1 MCIKNKDL
9 YNFRIM
15 KKFLF
20 LLCVLFSF
28 VCNNTSVLAQPAQ
41 KMVNVVI
48 TPSCEDWQ
56 CKVKEEVTFAI
67 HVLKNKVLMK
77 NVTVEYEIGPEFFP
91 TETKKNLLLKE
102 GKLTLKAS
110 MKEPGFLRCKVR
122 AKVDGKTYEELAT
135 IGVDVDKIKPTV
147 SEPKDFDAFWTNEI
161 KEARKLP
168 LDPIV
173 KLVPEQCTST
183 KNVYHVNFQ
192 NEVPGSRIYGWLV
205 VPKKLGKYPAVLQVP
220 GAGVYAHTPLKEL
233 GDDIIT
239 LMIGIHGIP
248 FDMPKEVY
256 NHLYRGAL
264 RSYFRSNMNNKNTH
278 YYKRVYVGCVR
289 AIDFIYTLPEFDGET
304 LGVTGGS
311 QGGAL
316 SIVTAALDS
325 RIKFLAALYPA
336 LCDHTG
342 YLHNRAGGWPH
353 YFQSK
358 KPVEGEV
365 EALSYFDVVN
375 FARRVKV
382 QGYYSWGYNDMTCP
396 PTSMYSAYNVIPGK
410 KELHLYLDTHH
421 WVYPEQTNQL
431 RAWLRMKCKE
441 EK

>member
-1 MCIKNKDL
+1 M
-9 YNFRIM
+9 
-15 KKFLF
+15 
-20 LLCVLFSF
+20 V
-28 VCNNTSVLAQPAQ
+28 AQPAQ

-48 TPSCEDWQ
+48 TPNCEDWQ
-56 CKVKEEVTFAI
+56 CSVKEEVTFAI
-67 HVLKNKVLMK
+67 HVLKNKVLLK
-77 NVTVEYEIGPEFFP
+77 NVTVDYEIGPEFFP
-91 TETKKNLLLKE
+91 TETKENVLLKE

-147 SEPKDFDAFWTNEI
+147 SEPKDFDSFWNEAI
-161 KEARKLP
+161 ESARKLP
-168 LDPIV
+168 LDPIIT
-173 KLVPEQCTST
+173 LVPEQCTST

-192 NEVPGSRIYGWLV
+192 NDGSGSRVYGWLM
-205 VPKKLGKYPAVLQVP
+205 VPKKPGKYPAVLQVP
-220 GAGVYAHTPLKEL
+220 GAGVYAHTPFSEL
-233 GDDIIT
+233 GGDIIT

-248 FDMPKEVY
+248 FDMQKNVY
-256 NHLYRGAL
+256 NQLYNGAL
-264 RSYFRSNMNNKNTH
+264 RSYHRINMNNKNTH

-289 AIDFIYTLPEFDGET
+289 AIDFIYTLPEFDGKT
-304 LGVTGGS
+304 LGVTGRS

-325 RIKFLAALYPA
+325 RVKFLAALYPA

-342 YLHNRAGGWPH
+342 YLHNRASGWPH
-353 YFQSK
+353 YFRLK

-365 EALSYFDVVN
+365 ETLSYFDVVN

-396 PTSMYSAYNVIPGK
+396 PTSMYSAYNVIPGE

-421 WVYPEQTNQL
+421 WFYPEQMGKL
-431 RAWLRMKCKE
+431 RAWLRMMCGERK
-441 EK
+441 

>member
-1 MCIKNKDL
+1 
-9 YNFRIM
+9 M
-15 KKFLF
+15 KKILF
-20 LLCVLFSF
+20 SLCVLFAFIS
-28 VCNNTSVLAQPAQ
+28 NNISMVAQPAQ

-48 TPSCEDWQ
+48 TPNCEDWQ
-56 CKVKEEVTFAI
+56 CCVKEEVTFAI
-67 HVLKNKVLMK
+67 HVLKNKVLLK
-77 NVTVEYEIGPEFFP
+77 NVTVDYEIGPEFFP
-91 TETKKNLLLKE
+91 TETKENVLLKE

-147 SEPKDFDAFWTNEI
+147 SEPKDFDSFWNEAI
-161 KEARKLP
+161 ESARKLP
-168 LDPIV
+168 LDPIIT
-173 KLVPEQCTST
+173 LVPEQCTST

-192 NEVPGSRIYGWLV
+192 NDGSGSRVYGWLM
-205 VPKKLGKYPAVLQVP
+205 VPKKPGKYPAVLQVP
-220 GAGVYAHTPLKEL
+220 GAGVYAHTPFSEL
-233 GDDIIT
+233 GGDIIT
-239 LMIGIHGIP
+239 LIIGIHGIP
-248 FDMPKEVY
+248 FDMQKNVY
-256 NHLYRGAL
+256 NQLYNGAL
-264 RSYFRSNMNNKNTH
+264 RSYHRINMNNKNTH

-289 AIDFIYTLPEFDGET
+289 AIDFIYTLPEFDGKT
-304 LGVTGGS
+304 LGVTGRS

-325 RIKFLAALYPA
+325 RVKFLAALYPA

-342 YLHNRAGGWPH
+342 YLHNRASGWPH
-353 YFQSK
+353 YFRLK

-365 EALSYFDVVN
+365 ETLSYFDVVN

-396 PTSMYSAYNVIPGK
+396 PTSMYSAYNVIPGE

-421 WVYPEQTNQL
+421 WFYPEQMGKL
-431 RAWLRMKCKE
+431 RAWLRMMCGERK
-441 EK
+441 

>member
-1 MCIKNKDL
+1 
-9 YNFRIM
+9 M
-15 KKFLF
+15 KKILF
-20 LLCVLFSF
+20 SLCVLFAFIS
-28 VCNNTSVLAQPAQ
+28 NNISMVAQPAQ

-56 CKVKEEVTFAI
+56 CSVKEEVTFAI
-67 HVLKNKVLMK
+67 HVLKNKVLLK
-77 NVTVEYEIGPEFFP
+77 NVTVDYEIGPEFFP
-91 TETKKNLLLKE
+91 TETKENVLLKE

-147 SEPKDFDAFWTNEI
+147 SEPKDFDSFWNEAI
-161 KEARKLP
+161 ESARKLP
-168 LDPIV
+168 LDPIIT
-173 KLVPEQCTST
+173 LVPEQCTST

-192 NEVPGSRIYGWLV
+192 NDGSGSRVYGWLM
-205 VPKKLGKYPAVLQVP
+205 VPKKPGKYPAVLQVP
-220 GAGVYAHTPLKEL
+220 GAGVYAHTPFSEL
-233 GDDIIT
+233 GGDIIT

-248 FDMPKEVY
+248 FDMQKNVY
-256 NHLYRGAL
+256 NQLYNGAL
-264 RSYFRSNMNNKNTH
+264 RSYHRINMNNKNTH

-289 AIDFIYTLPEFDGET
+289 AIDFIYTLPEFDGKT
-304 LGVTGGS
+304 LGVTGRS

-325 RIKFLAALYPA
+325 RVKFLAALYPA

-342 YLHNRAGGWPH
+342 YLHNRASGWPH
-353 YFQSK
+353 YFRLK

-365 EALSYFDVVN
+365 ETLSYFDVVN

-396 PTSMYSAYNVIPGK
+396 PTSMYSAYNVIPGE

-421 WVYPEQTNQL
+421 WFYPEQMGKL
-431 RAWLRMKCKE
+431 RAWLRMMCGERK
-441 EK
+441 

>member
-1 MCIKNKDL
+1 
-9 YNFRIM
+9 M
-15 KKFLF
+15 KKILF
-20 LLCVLFSF
+20 SLCVLFAFIS
-28 VCNNTSVLAQPAQ
+28 NNISMVAQPAQ

-48 TPSCEDWQ
+48 TPNCEDWQ
-56 CKVKEEVTFAI
+56 CSVKEEVTFAI
-67 HVLKNKVLMK
+67 HVLKNKVLLK
-77 NVTVEYEIGPEFFP
+77 NVTVDYEIGPEFFP
-91 TETKKNLLLKE
+91 TETKENVLLKE

-147 SEPKDFDAFWTNEI
+147 SEPKDFDSFWNEAI
-161 KEARKLP
+161 ESARKLP
-168 LDPIV
+168 LDPIIT
-173 KLVPEQCTST
+173 LVPEQCTST

-192 NEVPGSRIYGWLV
+192 NDGSGSRVYGWLM
-205 VPKKLGKYPAVLQVP
+205 VPKKPGKYPAVLQVP
-220 GAGVYAHTPLKEL
+220 GAGVYAHTPFSEL
-233 GDDIIT
+233 GGDIIT

-248 FDMPKEVY
+248 FDMQKNVY
-256 NHLYRGAL
+256 NQLYNGAL
-264 RSYFRSNMNNKNTH
+264 RSYHRINMNNKNTH

-289 AIDFIYTLPEFDGET
+289 AIDFIYTLPEFDGKT
-304 LGVTGGS
+304 LGVTGRS

-325 RIKFLAALYPA
+325 RVKFLAALYPA

-342 YLHNRAGGWPH
+342 YLHNRASGWPH
-353 YFQSK
+353 YFRLK

-365 EALSYFDVVN
+365 ETLSYFDVVN

-396 PTSMYSAYNVIPGK
+396 PTSMYSAYNVIPGE

-421 WVYPEQTNQL
+421 WFYPEQMGKL
-431 RAWLRMKCKE
+431 RAWLRMMCGERK
-441 EK
+441 

>member
-1 MCIKNKDL
+1 
-9 YNFRIM
+9 M

-28 VCNNTSVLAQPAQ
+28 ICHNTSVLAQPAQ

-56 CKVKEEVTFAI
+56 CKVKEEVTFTI

-91 TETKKNLLLKE
+91 TETKKNLLLKD

-122 AKVDGKTYEELAT
+122 AKVDDKVYEELAT
-135 IGVDVDKIKPTV
+135 IGVDVDKIQPTV
-147 SEPKDFDAFWTNEI
+147 SDPKDFDVFWTNEI

-205 VPKKLGKYPAVLQVP
+205 VPKKPGKYPAVLQVP
-220 GAGVYAHTPLKEL
+220 GAGVYAHTPFKEL
-233 GDDIIT
+233 GEDIIT
-239 LMIGIHGIP
+239 LTIGIHGIP
-248 FDMPKEVY
+248 FDMPKEIY

-264 RSYFRSNMNNKNTH
+264 RGYYRSNMNNKNAH
-278 YYKRVYVGCVR
+278 YYKRVYLGCVR
-289 AIDFIYTLPEFDGET
+289 AVDFIYTLPEFDGET

-353 YFQSK
+353 YFQSR

-365 EALSYFDVVN
+365 ETLSYFDVVN

-396 PTSMYSAYNVIPGK
+396 PTSMYSAYNVIPGQ

-431 RAWLRMKCKE
+431 RAWLRKKCE
-441 EK
+441 E